1 MFSGYFSCCLY
12 ELAARQFEQESDRS
26 FAGQLMSTS
35 FQWACFLAVMVALL
49 IVVLD
54 DVYSDNLEHH

>member
-12 ELAARQFEQESDRS
+12 ELAAAQFSAESDRS

-35 FQWACFLAVMVALL
+35 FQWACFLAVAVALL

-54 DVYSDNLEHH
+54 DIFADNLDHH